1 MIATEVVLLIVGFI
15 SISVSFFVG
24 NKKKSA
30 YDPESMEPQEG
41 ARDIWTPKEEN
52 IIREQISEILEQ
64 EKETVIAET
73 TQCLNTKSNDK
84 IMEFDEFSSQLMEKI
99 NHNHEEVVFMYNML
113 GEKEKELK
121 DMMAKKTAPEKEK
134 VQEEQAH
141 VQEVKPAVP
150 AASEEKKPDPAQKA
164 GKDSVAEKSS
174 GRSMSAEKGSTNE
187 KIVSMYKQGK
197 SVLDISKELNIGQGE
212 VKLMIALYGG
222 NK

>member
-1 MIATEVVLLIVGFI
+1 MIAAEVVLLILGFI

-24 NKKKSA
+24 NKRGST
-30 YDPESMEPQEG
+30 YDPETMEPQEG
-41 ARDIWTPKEEN
+41 ARDIWTQKEESMV
-52 IIREQISEILEQ
+52 REQIEEILEQ

-73 TQCLNTKSNDK
+73 TQCLNKKSNDK

-121 DMMAKKTAPEKEK
+121 DMMSRKPDDRKKKMQVEPVSEEVEPSAPTPVKEDKVNQTEKTQKESAPEQSAGPK
-134 VQEEQAH
+134 V
-141 VQEVKPAVP
+141 
-150 AASEEKKPDPAQKA
+150 
-164 GKDSVAEKSS
+164 
-174 GRSMSAEKGSTNE
+174 RAEKGSTNE

-222 NK
+222 NR